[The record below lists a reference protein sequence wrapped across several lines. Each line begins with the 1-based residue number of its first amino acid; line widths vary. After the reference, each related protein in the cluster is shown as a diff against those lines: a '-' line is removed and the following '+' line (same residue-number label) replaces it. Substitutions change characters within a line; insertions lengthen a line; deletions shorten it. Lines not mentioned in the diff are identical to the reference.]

1 VFIDTG
7 YRLYLR
13 QIQQPM
19 QQLTHENKTFEKVIY
34 TGQVIRGREFHNC
47 TFKQCDF
54 SNSEFSGNKFI
65 DCVFECCNLSLM
77 KLGNTALQSIIFKDC
92 KILGVNFH
100 ECSDFLFTVEFES
113 CLLDYASFANK
124 KMLKTR
130 FNKSSLKETSFAQAN
145 LAGSVFA
152 QCDLAGVV
160 FNRTDLTSVNFATA
174 QNYTID
180 PEINTMKKAIFSAE
194 GLAGL
199 LVKHQLKI

>member
-1 VFIDTG
+1 
-7 YRLYLR
+7 LR

-47 TFKQCDF
+47 TFKQ
-54 SNSEFSGNKFI
+54 FI
-65 DCVFECCNLSLM
+65 DCVFEGCNLSLM

-199 LVKHQLKI
+199 LVKHQLKII